1 VASLDQLIRKNLN
14 PFDPTTFKPGNFWK
28 ESQNESQEVTSIHE
42 HVVDSVELSLT
53 QVADDRKTRTLMLLG
68 DSGSGKSH
76 LLGRIKRR
84 LNDQACFAYI
94 GPWPDSQ
101 FIWRHVLRQ
110 TVDSLMAIPEG
121 QTESQLIRWLKNL
134 DFFRRKGFAKQLMGE
149 RRTFIRDMRASFP
162 TAYQGREFFSA
173 IYALLDPELSL
184 TAADWLRGEDLDD
197 EDLQLIKVRRS
208 IDSEDAAQK
217 IMSNLG
223 WLADSTQPVVLCF
236 DNLDNVPDMPNGQSG
251 IKAMFNVNTTIHNQ
265 GLKNFLVIIS
275 LITSNWRSVEDQIEY
290 ANRARVDQRLT
301 LPSITIDQAVDLWAS
316 RLRPLHA
323 EAVPSPASPIAPLT
337 RAWLEHKHPGGRL
350 MPRIAL
356 MLAEQLIRDFKR
368 TGKLPKVPGETVID
382 VDTGKVKPEPVVP
395 SSDESDRASFELMW
409 QKDFKE
415 TGSHLRRISQ
425 FSSPE
430 LIRRLREALEA
441 LQVSDIKP
449 AILPSN
455 AYASYSLGHSGQVG
469 IIWTE
474 DANLRSFFNVMRAC
488 QKIVD
493 ARIRGRLYLI
503 RKEKLGTARNRG
515 YQLFQEIFD
524 GQKHVHLKPD
534 LESVQYLE
542 TYHRMVNSAA
552 GGELVIG
559 AKTPNVQELQALV
572 RESGVLSACKLLQQL
587 GVTKPQEGRVDIVK
601 PVAKKTPGT
610 KGEKENTLPPKPVG
624 PSPQDIAVA
633 ERYILNLMTTQS
645 LMGMQ
650 VLVESTQEQVPVMNA
665 AEVVS
670 LVHSLCNTNRIQILD
685 PNARPKDQLLCY
697 VPA

>member
-1 VASLDQLIRKNLN
+1 
-14 PFDPTTFKPGNFWK
+14 
-28 ESQNESQEVTSIHE
+28 
-42 HVVDSVELSLT
+42 
-53 QVADDRKTRTLMLLG
+53 M
-68 DSGSGKSH
+68 
-76 LLGRIKRR
+76 
-84 LNDQACFAYI
+84 
-94 GPWPDSQ
+94 
-101 FIWRHVLRQ
+101 
-110 TVDSLMAIPEG
+110 
-121 QTESQLIRWLKNL
+121 
-134 DFFRRKGFAKQLMGE
+134 
-149 RRTFIRDMRASFP
+149 
-162 TAYQGREFFSA
+162 
-173 IYALLDPELSL
+173 
-184 TAADWLRGEDLDD
+184 
-197 EDLQLIKVRRS
+197 
-208 IDSEDAAQK
+208 
-217 IMSNLG
+217 
-223 WLADSTQPVVLCF
+223 
-236 DNLDNVPDMPNGQSG
+236 
-251 IKAMFNVNTTIHNQ
+251 
-265 GLKNFLVIIS
+265 VIIS

-559 AKTPNVQELQALV
+559 TKTPNVQELQALV

-601 PVAKKTPGT
+601 PVAKKTPGI
-610 KGEKENTLPPKPVG
+610 KGEKENTLPPKPAG

-650 VLVESTQEQVPVMNA
+650 VLVESTQEQVPMMNA